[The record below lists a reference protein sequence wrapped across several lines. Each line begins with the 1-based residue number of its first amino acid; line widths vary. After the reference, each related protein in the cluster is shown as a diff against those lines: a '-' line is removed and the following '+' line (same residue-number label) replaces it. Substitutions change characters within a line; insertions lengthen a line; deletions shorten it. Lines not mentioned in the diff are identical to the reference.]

1 MGLVNVNANT
11 NINLSTDYYNPNFS
25 LLGNPFNVHY
35 NPNFSLLGNPF
46 NVSYNSSLMTIAKLL
61 NSNIDL
67 NLSPNAYES
76 SNKVNN
82 KPSLDLKNVGYNPS
96 KGQKLAN
103 IAKQNA
109 TGFKGLCATYVKKDI
124 EKAGLGKYEYGHA
137 FQCADILRRNPNF
150 KEIST
155 KGLDLS
161 SLPAGCVLV
170 YGKKVAKY
178 NPKYGHIEI
187 TDGNGNAYSDGK
199 TGRIRPGAKV
209 FVPVSTNY
217 MA

>member
-1 MGLVNVNANT
+1 MGLVNVNT
-11 NINLSTDYYNPNFS
+11 DNINLNTDIYSQNFGGFTPTLGGNYYTTDSTFMILANLLNGSMNLKTEPNFS
-25 LLGNPFNVHY
+25 KNNYKP
-35 NPNFSLLGNPF
+35 
-46 NVSYNSSLMTIAKLL
+46 NSSNLKLQ
-61 NSNIDL
+61 
-67 NLSPNAYES
+67 
-76 SNKVNN
+76 
-82 KPSLDLKNVGYNPS
+82 NVGYS
-96 KGQKLAN
+96 AAKGQRLAD

-137 FQCADILRRNPNF
+137 FQCAEILRRNPNF

-178 NPKYGHIEI
+178 NPEYGHIEI
-187 TDGNGNAYSDGK
+187 TDGKGNAYSDGK